1 MAAEALQVAWLSSSS
16 PFELVQ
22 ALDRQA
28 SLQGVS
34 RRI

>member
-1 MAAEALQVAWLSSSS
+1 MAAEALQVAWGPSS
-16 PFELVQ
+16 PFELEQ

-28 SLQGVS
+28 QLEGVS